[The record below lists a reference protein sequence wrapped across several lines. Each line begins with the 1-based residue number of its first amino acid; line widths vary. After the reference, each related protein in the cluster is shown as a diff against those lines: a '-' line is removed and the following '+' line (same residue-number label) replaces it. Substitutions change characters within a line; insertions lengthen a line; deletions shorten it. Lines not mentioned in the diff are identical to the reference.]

1 LDALI
6 HLSQPSRRTLMIYP
20 SSLLRRALQADAIFS
35 GTGAVLLTLGA
46 GEFAPLLNL
55 PEALL
60 REAGLFLIAY
70 AAFVGWLGSRTSF
83 PKILVVMVVA
93 GNAAWTL
100 SSIALIF
107 SGAVTPNLLG
117 EIALTMQAIVVGVL
131 AELQF
136 LGLRRSG
143 AAVTA

>member
-1 LDALI
+1 MI
-6 HLSQPSRRTLMIYP
+6 HP

-35 GTGAVLLTLGA
+35 GTGAVISTLGA
-46 GEFAPLLNL
+46 ADLAPLLNL

-60 REAGLFLIAY
+60 RDAGLFLIVY
-70 AAFVGWLGSRTSF
+70 AAFVGWLGTRLSF
-83 PKILVVMVVA
+83 PKILVVAVVA

-100 SSIALIF
+100 SSIGLIF

-117 EIALTMQAIVVGVL
+117 EIVLAVQAIAVGVL

-136 LGLRRSG
+136 LGLRRSSIPL
-143 AAVTA
+143 TA

>member
-1 LDALI
+1 
-6 HLSQPSRRTLMIYP
+6 MIYP
-20 SSLLRRALQADAIFS
+20 SLLLRRALQADAIFS

-70 AAFVGWLGSRTSF
+70 AAFVGWLGTRTAF
-83 PKILVVMVVA
+83 PKILVVAVVA
-93 GNAAWTL
+93 GNAAWTI

-117 EIALTMQAIVVGVL
+117 EMVLAMQAIAVGVL

-143 AAVTA
+143 ATLTA

>member
-1 LDALI
+1 MI
-6 HLSQPSRRTLMIYP
+6 HPSP
-20 SSLLRRALQADAIFS
+20 LLRRALQADAIFS
-35 GTGAVLLTLGA
+35 GTGAILLTLGA

-70 AAFVGWLGSRTSF
+70 AAFVGWLGTRAAF
-83 PKILVVMVVA
+83 PKILVVAVVA

-117 EIALTMQAIVVGVL
+117 EIVLAMQAIVVGVL

-136 LGLRRSG
+136 IGLRRSG
-143 AAVTA
+143 AALTA

>member
-1 LDALI
+1 MHIGIGQA
-6 HLSQPSRRTLMIYP
+6 
-20 SSLLRRALQADAIFS
+20 SL
-35 GTGAVLLTLGA
+35 LLTLGA

-55 PEALL
+55 PQPLL
-60 REAGLFLIAY
+60 REAGLFLIVY
-70 AAFVGWLGSRTSF
+70 ASFVGWLSTRAGF
-83 PKILVVMVVA
+83 PRILVVAVVA

-107 SGAVTPNLLG
+107 SGAVTPNVLG
-117 EIALTMQAIVVGVL
+117 EIALASQAIIVGVL

-143 AAVTA
+143 SAIARSICCAASICFSRAIR

>member
-1 LDALI
+1 MI
-6 HLSQPSRRTLMIYP
+6 HP

-35 GTGAVLLTLGA
+35 GASGVLLALGA

-70 AAFVGWLGSRTSF
+70 ATFVGWLGTRAGF
-83 PKILVVMVVA
+83 PKILVAAVVA

-100 SSIALIF
+100 SSIALMF

-117 EIALTMQAIVVGVL
+117 EIALTMQAIAIGVL

-136 LGLRRSG
+136 LGLRRSS
-143 AAVTA
+143 AAVAA

>member
-1 LDALI
+1 
-6 HLSQPSRRTLMIYP
+6 MILP

-35 GTGAVLLTLGA
+35 GASGVLLALGA
-46 GEFAPLLNL
+46 ADLGPLLNL
-55 PEALL
+55 PVALL
-60 REAGLFLIAY
+60 REAGLFLIVY
-70 AAFVGWLGSRTSF
+70 AAFVGWLGTRSSF
-83 PKILVVMVVA
+83 PKILVAAVIA

-100 SSIALIF
+100 SSIALMF

-117 EIALTMQAIVVGVL
+117 ETVLATQAIAVGIL

-143 AAVTA
+143 AAVLTA

>member
-1 LDALI
+1 
-6 HLSQPSRRTLMIYP
+6 MIYP
-20 SSLLRRALQADAIFS
+20 SSLLHRALQADAIFS
-35 GTGAVLLTLGA
+35 GTGAVLMTLGA
-46 GEFAPLLNL
+46 GELAPLLNL

-70 AAFVGWLGSRTSF
+70 AAFVGWLSTRTSF
-83 PKILVVMVVA
+83 LKILVVAVVA

-107 SGAVTPNLLG
+107 SGAVTPNVLG
-117 EIALTMQAIVVGVL
+117 EIALAAQAIVVGIL

-136 LGLRRSG
+136 LGLRRSSEI
-143 AAVTA
+143 AAA

>member
-1 LDALI
+1 MI
-6 HLSQPSRRTLMIYP
+6 HP

-35 GTGAVLLTLGA
+35 GTSGVLLSLGA
-46 GEFAPLLNL
+46 GELAPLLNL

-60 REAGLFLIAY
+60 RGAGLFLIVY
-70 AAFVGWLGSRTSF
+70 AAFVGWLGTRAGS
-83 PKILVVMVVA
+83 PKILVAAVVA

-100 SSIALIF
+100 SSIGLIF

-117 EIALTMQAIVVGVL
+117 EAVLAAQAIAVGIL

-143 AAVTA
+143 ATVAA

>member
-1 LDALI
+1 MI
-6 HLSQPSRRTLMIYP
+6 HP

-35 GTGAVLLTLGA
+35 GTSGVLLALGA

-60 REAGLFLIAY
+60 REAGLFLIVY
-70 AAFVGWLGSRTSF
+70 AAFVGWLGTRVSF
-83 PKILVVMVVA
+83 AKILVAAVVA

-100 SSIALIF
+100 SSIALMF
-107 SGAVTPNLLG
+107 SGAVSPNLMG
-117 EIALTMQAIVVGVL
+117 EAALAAQAIAVGVL

-143 AAVTA
+143 AVLTA

>member
-1 LDALI
+1 MI
-6 HLSQPSRRTLMIYP
+6 HPSL
-20 SSLLRRALQADAIFS
+20 LLRRALQADAIFS
-35 GTGAVLLTLGA
+35 GAGAVLLTLGA

-70 AAFVGWLGSRTSF
+70 AAFVGWLGTRTAF
-83 PKILVVMVVA
+83 PKILVVAVVA
-93 GNAAWTL
+93 GNAAWTI

-117 EIALTMQAIVVGVL
+117 EIALATQAIVVGVL

-143 AAVTA
+143 ATLTA

>member
-1 LDALI
+1 
-6 HLSQPSRRTLMIYP
+6 MIYP
-20 SSLLRRALQADAIFS
+20 SPLLHRALQADAIFS
-35 GTGAVLLTLGA
+35 GTGAVLMTLGA

-60 REAGLFLIAY
+60 REAGLFLIVY
-70 AAFVGWLGSRTSF
+70 AAFVGWLSMRTSF
-83 PKILVVMVVA
+83 SRILVVAVVA

-107 SGAVTPNLLG
+107 SGAVTPNVLG
-117 EIALTMQAIVVGVL
+117 EMALAAQAIVVGIL

-136 LGLRRSG
+136 LGLRRSDRM
-143 AAVTA
+143 AAA

>member
-1 LDALI
+1 
-6 HLSQPSRRTLMIYP
+6 MIFP
-20 SSLLRRALQADAIFS
+20 SSLLHRALQADAIFS
-35 GTGAVLLTLGA
+35 GTGAVLMTLGA

-60 REAGLFLIAY
+60 REAGLFLIVY
-70 AAFVGWLGSRTSF
+70 AAFVGWLSTRTSF
-83 PKILVVMVVA
+83 PRILVVAVVA

-107 SGAVTPNLLG
+107 SGAVAPNVLG
-117 EIALTMQAIVVGVL
+117 EIALAAQAIVVGLL

-136 LGLRRSG
+136 LGLRRSSDG
-143 AAVTA
+143 TVAA

>member
-1 LDALI
+1 
-6 HLSQPSRRTLMIYP
+6 MIYP
-20 SSLLRRALQADAIFS
+20 SLLLRRALQSDAIFS

-60 REAGLFLIAY
+60 RDAGLFLIAY
-70 AAFVGWLGSRTSF
+70 AAFVGWLGTRSVF
-83 PKILVVMVVA
+83 PKILVVAVVA

-117 EIALTMQAIVVGVL
+117 EIALATQAIVVGVL

-143 AAVTA
+143 AALTA

>member
-1 LDALI
+1 MI
-6 HLSQPSRRTLMIYP
+6 HPSL
-20 SSLLRRALQADAIFS
+20 LLRRALQADAIFS
-35 GTGAVLLTLGA
+35 GTSGVLLALGA

-60 REAGLFLIAY
+60 REAGLFLIVY
-70 AAFVGWLGSRTSF
+70 AAFVGWLGTRVSF
-83 PKILVVMVVA
+83 PKILVAAVVA

-100 SSIALIF
+100 SSIALMF
-107 SGAVTPNLLG
+107 SGAVSPNLMG
-117 EIALTMQAIVVGVL
+117 EAVLAAQAIAVGVL

-143 AAVTA
+143 AALAA

>member
-1 LDALI
+1 
-6 HLSQPSRRTLMIYP
+6 MIYP
-20 SSLLRRALQADAIFS
+20 SSLLRRALQADTVFS

-46 GEFAPLLNL
+46 GELAPLLNL

-60 REAGLFLIAY
+60 REAGLFLIVY
-70 AAFVGWLGSRTSF
+70 AAFVGWLSTRTGF
-83 PKILVVMVVA
+83 PKILVVAVVA

-107 SGAVTPNLLG
+107 SGAVTPNVLG
-117 EIALTMQAIVVGVL
+117 EIALAMQAIIVGIL

-136 LGLRRSG
+136 LGLRRSSG
-143 AAVTA
+143 PIAA

>member
-1 LDALI
+1 MI
-6 HLSQPSRRTLMIYP
+6 HP

-35 GTGAVLLTLGA
+35 GTSGVLLSLGA
-46 GEFAPLLNL
+46 GEFAPLFNL

-60 REAGLFLIAY
+60 REAGLFLLVY
-70 AAFVGWLGSRTSF
+70 AALVGWLGTRVSF
-83 PKILVVMVVA
+83 PKILVAAVVA

-100 SSIALIF
+100 SSIALMF
-107 SGAVTPNLLG
+107 SGAVSPNLLG
-117 EIALTMQAIVVGVL
+117 EAALGAQAIAVGIL

-143 AAVTA
+143 AALAA

>member
-1 LDALI
+1 MI
-6 HLSQPSRRTLMIYP
+6 HP

-35 GTGAVLLTLGA
+35 GTSGVLLSLGA
-46 GEFAPLLNL
+46 GELAPLLNL

-60 REAGLFLIAY
+60 RGAGLFLIVY
-70 AAFVGWLGSRTSF
+70 AAFVGWLGTRAGF
-83 PKILVVMVVA
+83 PKILVAAVVA

-100 SSIALIF
+100 SSIGLIF

-117 EIALTMQAIVVGVL
+117 EAVLAAQAIAVGIL

-143 AAVTA
+143 ATVAA

>member
-1 LDALI
+1 
-6 HLSQPSRRTLMIYP
+6 MIYP

-55 PEALL
+55 PEPLL
-60 REAGLFLIAY
+60 REAGLFLIVY
-70 AAFVGWLGSRTSF
+70 AAFVGWLGTRTAF
-83 PKILVVMVVA
+83 PKILVVAVVA

-107 SGAVTPNLLG
+107 SGAVTPNVLG
-117 EIALTMQAIVVGVL
+117 EIALAMQAIVVGIL

-136 LGLRRSG
+136 LGMRRSG
-143 AAVTA
+143 GSVVA

>member
-1 LDALI
+1 MI
-6 HLSQPSRRTLMIYP
+6 HP

-35 GTGAVLLTLGA
+35 GTSGVLLSLGA
-46 GEFAPLLNL
+46 GELAPLLNL

-60 REAGLFLIAY
+60 RGAGLFLIVY
-70 AAFVGWLGSRTSF
+70 AAFVGWLGTRAGS
-83 PKILVVMVVA
+83 PKILVAAVVA

-100 SSIALIF
+100 SSIALMF
-107 SGAVTPNLLG
+107 SGAVSPNLLG
-117 EIALTMQAIVVGVL
+117 EAALGAQAIAVGIL

-143 AAVTA
+143 AALAA

>member
-1 LDALI
+1 
-6 HLSQPSRRTLMIYP
+6 MIYP

-35 GTGAVLLTLGA
+35 GTAAVLLTFGA

-60 REAGLFLIAY
+60 RGAGLFLIVY
-70 AAFVGWLGSRTSF
+70 SAFVGWLGTRAGF
-83 PKILVVMVVA
+83 PKILVVAVVA

-107 SGAVTPNLLG
+107 SGTVTPNVLG
-117 EIALTMQAIVVGVL
+117 EITLAAQAIVVGVL
-131 AELQF
+131 AELEF
-136 LGLRRSG
+136 LGLRRSAG
-143 AAVTA
+143 MAAA